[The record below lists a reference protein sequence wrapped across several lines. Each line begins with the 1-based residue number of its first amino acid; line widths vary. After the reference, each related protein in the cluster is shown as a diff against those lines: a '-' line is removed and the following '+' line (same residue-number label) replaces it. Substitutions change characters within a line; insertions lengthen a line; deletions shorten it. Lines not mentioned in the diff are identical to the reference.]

1 MKSRLLL
8 VIMVIAFCIP
18 AFARTQITLDNII
31 YELKAAPDGS
41 GDGVATVIGNDLPQ
55 KDSYDSPGVDVTIPE
70 SVTHEGKEYKVTDIG
85 ASAFEGCGSLDAVYV
100 PATVEFIRSKAF
112 YNTSLQDFFL
122 SSAETIV
129 SPDAL
134 SMNKVQRLI
143 LPETMTAFPV
153 TSVGRGNILITYSK
167 YDKIEDDVIL
177 SYDGEEVICAFV
189 KKQGAYEIPASV
201 TIIDNNAFLNCDQLT
216 VLSGGASIESIGD
229 GAFRCCKLM
238 TGFTPGAA
246 LKTIG
251 AAAFRGCTSLASI
264 SLTDNV
270 TSVGDYAF
278 ADCTGLTQAII
289 DGNMTSVGDY
299 AFTKCTGLIKVV
311 LGENIE
317 QLGTYIFLD
326 CSKLSDVEVKC
337 EIGTVPEGMFKNC
350 GLTEFPIKSGIKE
363 IAFEAFRGNPF
374 GTVKLPE
381 GLEIIGDDGFCFGS
395 TTVVYLPSTL
405 KSIGWRCFY
414 YTSLEDIYC
423 AALTPPSVASD
434 AFWNNDRDLWHN
446 LQYYENRHLY
456 IPASPD
462 HSVLE
467 LYKNNSEWGLF
478 KNIQEDANL
487 GVADIEVG
495 SDAPEEY
502 FTIDGVKLSSRPTAP
517 GIYILRKGSRSVKI
531 AL

>member
-1 MKSRLLL
+1 MNYLYNVTDMKSRILF
-8 VIMVIAFCIP
+8 VVMAIAFCIP

-100 PATVEFIRSKAF
+100 PVTVEFIRSKAF

-216 VLSGGASIESIGD
+216 VLSGGASIKSIGD

-278 ADCTGLTQAII
+278 ADCTGL
-289 DGNMTSVGDY
+289 
-299 AFTKCTGLIKVV
+299 IKVV

-317 QLGTYIFLD
+317 QLGMGVFQD
-326 CSKLSDVEVKC
+326 CGNLSDVELKC
-337 EIGTVPEGMFKNC
+337 AIATVPQNMFMNC
-350 GLTEFPIKSGIKE
+350 HLTTFPISSGVKE
-363 IAFEAFRGNPF
+363 VAENAFRGNSF
-374 GTVKLPE
+374 GVLNLPE
-381 GLEIIGDDGFCFGS
+381 GLEVIGIGGFSRSS
-395 TTVVYLPSTL
+395 TKTVYLPSTL
-405 KSIGWRCFY
+405 KQIESAAFFY
-414 YTSLEDIYC
+414 CYSLENIYC
-423 AALTPPSVASD
+423 AAMTPPSVASD

-446 LQYYENRHLY
+446 QEYYANRHVY
-456 IPASPD
+456 VPASPD